1 MLRLSCPYDRMTAPF
16 VTAEAIQFASVS
28 GMHSIRVSATGGPEV
43 LQSVQVDRPAPGDG
57 QVLVRI
63 EAIGVNFIDV
73 YHRTGL
79 YKLPLPFTPGSE
91 AAGVVEQAGPN
102 VTEFK
107 KGDRVAY
114 AMVPGAY
121 SDFAVVPAAK
131 LVPVPRDIDLKIA
144 AAIMLQGMTAH
155 YLAVSTYPL
164 KTGDSCI
171 VHAAAGGVGG
181 LLVQMAKQCGAR
193 VFGTASTSKLKI
205 VREDGADTVIDYTKE
220 DFEAVVMKATNNQG
234 VNVVYDSV
242 GKTTFDKS
250 LNCVGLRG
258 CLALFGQSS
267 GPVPPVDPSRLAAKG
282 IYLTRPS
289 LGHYTATRDELLW
302 RAGDL
307 FKAVASGHLKIRI
320 DREVPLRDA
329 AEAHRALESRGTIGK
344 VLLIP

>member
-1 MLRLSCPYDRMTAPF
+1 
-16 VTAEAIQFASVS
+16 
-28 GMHSIRVSATGGPEV
+28 MHAIRVSSIGGPEV
-43 LQSVQVDRPAPGDG
+43 LQYVDVDRPKPGDG
-57 QVLVRI
+57 QVLVRV

-73 YHRTGL
+73 YHRIGL

-91 AAGVVEQAGPN
+91 AAGTVEEVGPN
-102 VTEFK
+102 VTDCR

-121 SDFAVVPAAK
+121 SEYTVVPAAK
-131 LVPVPRDIDLKIA
+131 LVPVPRSVDLKIA

-155 YLAVSTYPL
+155 YLAMSTYPL
-164 KTGDSCI
+164 KPGDTCI

-181 LLVQMAKQCGAR
+181 LLVQMAKQRGAR
-193 VFGTASTSKLKI
+193 VFGTASTAKLHI

-242 GKTTFDKS
+242 ARTTFDKS

-258 CLALFGQSS
+258 VLALFGQSS
-267 GPVPPVDPSRLAAKG
+267 GPVPPVDPARLAAKG

-289 LGHYTATRDELLW
+289 LGHYTTTREELLW

-307 FKAVASGHLKIRI
+307 FHAVESGSLKIRI
-320 DREVPLRDA
+320 DREVALRDA
-329 AEAHRALESRGTIGK
+329 AEAHRALESRSTIGK